1 VTADLRPAELADE
14 LASAIPPGTHLDAV
28 GGAEDVTVV
37 GVGAR
42 PDGVLVRFRWMSY
55 PHVLGF
61 VLPTDG
67 AYGRVDTAAQWAVD
81 ARILLLEELGT
92 GLVALGRRERHD
104 DVIELSHPSWPHDR
118 RFHVSGL
125 GPGRARRHFADAARD
140 GFDVTTPRSR
150 RRQGSLLSW
159 QRAFANTTA
168 GPMLG
173 HATASRVDDVTGRL
187 DQCQVVAGAPATV
200 ALALCAL
207 AVHTAS
213 WHGLRRVVTDLD
225 DPVLELLGFT
235 SRGGTRVVETTF
247 LSMGAWGGAG
257 PRGLSPRDPGLLA
270 SRDGHR

>member
-1 VTADLRPAELADE
+1 MAADLRPAELADQ
-14 LASAIPPGTHLDAV
+14 LACAMPPGTHLDAV

-37 GVGAR
+37 GVDAR

-67 AYGRVDTAAQWAVD
+67 AYGRVDTAAEWAVD
-81 ARILLLEELGT
+81 ARIQLLEELGT
-92 GLVALGRRERHD
+92 GLVATGRRERHD
-104 DVIELSHPSWPHDR
+104 DFIELSHPSRPHDR

-125 GPGRARRHFADAARD
+125 GPGQARTHFADAARD
-140 GFDVTTPRSR
+140 GFDVTTTRSR
-150 RRQGSLLSW
+150 RRQGRLLTW
-159 QRAFANTTA
+159 QRAFADTPT

-187 DQCQVVAGAPATV
+187 DHCQVVAGAPATV
-200 ALALCAL
+200 TLTLCGL

-225 DPVLELLGFT
+225 DPVLGLLGFT
-235 SRGGTRVVETTF
+235 SQGGTRVVETTF
-247 LSMGAWGGAG
+247 LSMDHDGTDLLLESASGWRP
-257 PRGLSPRDPGLLA
+257 PR
-270 SRDGHR
+270 